1 MYTKNYEILN
11 FISIGVKRGGSIVE
25 FRPLTLSTLYEYGN
39 IFEFIFFFVY
49 AFVMIYTK
57 YLIKQFCYFEAFL
70 K

>member
-39 IFEFIFFFVY
+39 IFEFIFFLSMHLSWY
-49 AFVMIYTK
+49 IQN
-57 YLIKQFCYFEAFL
+57 I
-70 K
+70 